1 MFYKLSKKKY
11 FEHLYIIN
19 TRFLI
24 LFITLFLISCTVIQE
39 NSSKY
44 MDLANIDG
52 ITIEQRELESL
63 IVVNISTQQLFLLKK
78 GKIEEFYS
86 VSTSVYGTGSK
97 VNSFKTPLGKHKI
110 SEKIGEGLPEGAIL
124 KGRRWTGAIA
134 NIIKE
139 PIDTEFDV
147 VTSRILWLTGL
158 EEGKNQGPGVDSKSR
173 YIYIHGTAEEGLIG
187 KPASDGCVRMYNA
200 DVITLFNKVDVNTEV
215 LIILGNL

>member
-1 MFYKLSKKKY
+1 MIYK
-11 FEHLYIIN
+11 HLYIIN
-19 TRFLI
+19 TKFLI
-24 LFITLFLISCTVIQE
+24 LFINLFLISCTIIQE
-39 NSSKY
+39 KPLNY
-44 MDLANIDG
+44 MALPNIDD
-52 ITIEQRELESL
+52 IILEYRELESL
-63 IVVNISTQQLFLLKK
+63 IVVNISTQQLFLLEK
-78 GKIEEFYS
+78 GKIEEVYS
-86 VSTSVYGTGSK
+86 VSTSVYGTGSE

-187 KPASDGCVRMYNA
+187 KPASDGCVRMYNV
-200 DVITLFNKVDVNTEV
+200 DVITLFNKVETNTQV
-215 LIILGNL
+215 LII

>member
-1 MFYKLSKKKY
+1 MIFK
-11 FEHLYIIN
+11 HLYTIN
-19 TRFLI
+19 IKFLI
-24 LFITLFLISCTVIQE
+24 LFITLFLISCTVTQE
-39 NSSKY
+39 KPSNY
-44 MDLANIDG
+44 MALENIDNF
-52 ITIEQRELESL
+52 IVEYRELETL

-86 VSTSVYGTGSK
+86 VSTSVYGTGST
-97 VNSFKTPLGKHKI
+97 VNSFKTPLGRHKI

-139 PIDTEFDV
+139 SIDTEFDV

-158 EEGKNQGPGVDSKSR
+158 EEGKNLGSGVDSKSR

-187 KPASDGCVRMYNA
+187 KPASDGCVRMYNS
-200 DVITLFNKVDVNTEV
+200 DVISLFNSVNIDTEV
-215 LIILGNL
+215 WII

>member
-1 MFYKLSKKKY
+1 MA
-11 FEHLYIIN
+11 
-19 TRFLI
+19 
-24 LFITLFLISCTVIQE
+24 
-39 NSSKY
+39 
-44 MDLANIDG
+44 LANIES
-52 ITIEQRELESL
+52 ISAEYRELEAL
-63 IVVNISTQQLFLLKK
+63 IVVDISTQQLFFLKK
-78 GKIEEFYS
+78 GQIEEIYS

-97 VNSFKTPLGKHKI
+97 VNSFKTPLGRHKI

-158 EEGKNQGPGVDSKSR
+158 EEGKNLGSGVDSKSR

-187 KPASDGCVRMYNA
+187 KPASDGCVRMYNI
-200 DVITLFNKVDVNTEV
+200 DVISLFNSVNIDTEV
-215 LIILGNL
+215 WII

>member
-1 MFYKLSKKKY
+1 MFYKEYIKIHKK
-11 FEHLYIIN
+11 HLYNKYIN
-19 TRFLI
+19 FVI
-24 LFITLFLISCTVIQE
+24 LFITLFLISCTVALE
-39 NSSKY
+39 KPSNY
-44 MDLANIDG
+44 MALANIES
-52 ITIEQRELESL
+52 ISAEYRELEEL
-63 IVVNISTQQLFLLKK
+63 IVVDIATQQLFFLKK
-78 GKIEEFYS
+78 GKIDEIYS

-97 VNSFKTPLGKHKI
+97 VNSFKTPLGRHKI

-158 EEGKNQGPGVDSKSR
+158 EEGKNLGSGVDSKSR

-187 KPASDGCVRMYNA
+187 KPASDGCVRMYNI
-200 DVITLFNKVDVNTEV
+200 DVISLFNSVNIDTEV
-215 LIILGNL
+215 WII

>member
-1 MFYKLSKKKY
+1 MTYK
-11 FEHLYIIN
+11 HLYIVK
-19 TRFLI
+19 TKFLL
-24 LFITLFLISCTVIQE
+24 LFITLFLTSCTVIQE
-39 NSSKY
+39 KPSNY
-44 MDLANIDG
+44 MDLPNIDN
-52 ITIEQRELESL
+52 IIVEYRELESL
-63 IVVNISTQQLFLLKK
+63 IVINISTQQLFLIKK
-78 GKIEEFYS
+78 GKIEEVYS
-86 VSTSVYGTGSK
+86 VSTSVYGTGSE

-200 DVITLFNKVDVNTEV
+200 DVITLFNKVETNTQV
-215 LIILGNL
+215 LII

>member
-1 MFYKLSKKKY
+1 MFYIINKKMK
-11 FEHLYIIN
+11 FKHLYILNIK
-19 TRFLI
+19 FLI
-24 LFITLFLISCTVIQE
+24 LFITLFLISCTVTRE
-39 NSSKY
+39 KPSNY

-52 ITIEQRELESL
+52 IKVEYRELESL

-78 GKIEEFYS
+78 GTIEEVYS

-187 KPASDGCVRMYNA
+187 KPASDGCIRMYNA
-200 DVITLFNKVDVNTEV
+200 DVITLFNKVDINTDV
-215 LIILGNL
+215 LIILENL

>member
-1 MFYKLSKKKY
+1 MFYKINKKINNK
-11 FEHLYIIN
+11 HLYNKYISFI
-19 TRFLI
+19 L
-24 LFITLFLISCTVIQE
+24 LFITLFSISCTVTQE
-39 NSSKY
+39 KPSNY
-44 MDLANIDG
+44 MALANIES
-52 ITIEQRELESL
+52 ISAEYRELEAL
-63 IVVNISTQQLFLLKK
+63 IVVDISTQQLFFLKK
-78 GKIEEFYS
+78 GQIEEIYS

-97 VNSFKTPLGKHKI
+97 VNSFKTPLGRHKI

-158 EEGKNQGPGVDSKSR
+158 EEGKNLGSGVDSKSR

-187 KPASDGCVRMYNA
+187 KPASDGCVRMYNI
-200 DVITLFNKVDVNTEV
+200 DVISLFNSVNIDTEV
-215 LIILGNL
+215 WII

>member
-1 MFYKLSKKKY
+1 MIFK
-11 FEHLYIIN
+11 HLYTIN
-19 TRFLI
+19 IKFLI
-24 LFITLFLISCTVIQE
+24 LFITLFLISCTVTHK
-39 NSSKY
+39 NPSKY

-52 ITIEQRELESL
+52 FTAEYRELESL

-78 GKIEEFYS
+78 GKIKEVYS
-86 VSTSVYGTGSK
+86 VSTSVYGTGST

-200 DVITLFNKVDVNTEV
+200 DVITLFNKVDINTEV

>member
-1 MFYKLSKKKY
+1 MFYIKNIKIHNK
-11 FEHLYIIN
+11 HLYN
-19 TRFLI
+19 KYSNFVI
-24 LFITLFLISCTVIQE
+24 LFITLFLISCTVNLE
-39 NSSKY
+39 KPSNY
-44 MDLANIDG
+44 MALANIES
-52 ITIEQRELESL
+52 ISAEYRELEEL
-63 IVVNISTQQLFLLKK
+63 IVVDIATQQLFFLKK
-78 GKIEEFYS
+78 GKIDEIYS

-97 VNSFKTPLGKHKI
+97 VNSFKTPLGRHKI

-158 EEGKNQGPGVDSKSR
+158 EEGKNLGSGVDSKSR

-187 KPASDGCVRMYNA
+187 KPASDGCVRMYNI
-200 DVITLFNKVDVNTEV
+200 DVISLFNSVNIDTEV
-215 LIILGNL
+215 WII